1 VLEYLQYSV
10 IPPRHFIRHNS
21 EILNPASKK
30 KGVLSQVVLRLP
42 IVPVLNRA
50 TEAGIIAC
58 LRPLI
63 AFLRIGVVSFA
74 NLNLALELIIDIR
87 MVKGGSDIES

>member
-1 VLEYLQYSV
+1 M
-10 IPPRHFIRHNS
+10 
-21 EILNPASKK
+21 
-30 KGVLSQVVLRLP
+30 
-42 IVPVLNRA
+42 PVLNRA
-50 TEAGIIAC
+50 TEAGIIPR

-74 NLNLALELIIDIR
+74 NLNLVLELIIDIR